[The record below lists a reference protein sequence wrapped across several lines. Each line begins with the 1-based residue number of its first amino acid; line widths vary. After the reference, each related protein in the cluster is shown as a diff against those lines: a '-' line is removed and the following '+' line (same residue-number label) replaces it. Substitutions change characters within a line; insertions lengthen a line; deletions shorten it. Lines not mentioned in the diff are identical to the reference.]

1 MILCKMIKGST
12 FKLFFEMEH
21 IKGLYQG
28 KKKLKLTGT
37 FHEYGSDCCA
47 ITFVKALAEQILWFC
62 REENLTY

>member
-1 MILCKMIKGST
+1 MI
-12 FKLFFEMEH
+12 FEMDH

-47 ITFVKALAEQILWFC
+47 ITFVKALAAQIMVLS
-62 REENLTY
+62 

>member
-1 MILCKMIKGST
+1 
-12 FKLFFEMEH
+12 MEH

-62 REENLTY
+62 REENLTSY